1 MIARHAA
8 ASSNQG
14 NSDVPLRICS
24 CLQNLVFVS
33 EKTGQILF
41 VVGQTC
47 FLLFQTIDDIL
58 EPVDELVNKAI
69 QEGINLANNDSESN
83 AKKVQK
89 WRILRKDFSVPGGEL
104 GPTLKMKRHI
114 VLQQYAE
121 LVDGFYN

>member
-1 MIARHAA
+1 MFHCVRPKMYNKI
-8 ASSNQG
+8 NYF
-14 NSDVPLRICS
+14 PP
-24 CLQNLVFVS
+24 F
-33 EKTGQILF
+33 
-41 VVGQTC
+41 
-47 FLLFQTIDDIL
+47 FQTIDDIL
-58 EPVDELVNKAI
+58 EPVDEIVEKAI

-114 VLQQYAE
+114 VMKQYAE

>member
-1 MIARHAA
+1 MKLIVFFKLSAVIFISIDGRN
-8 ASSNQG
+8 ASEI
-14 NSDVPLRICS
+14 V
-24 CLQNLVFVS
+24 
-33 EKTGQILF
+33 E
-41 VVGQTC
+41 
-47 FLLFQTIDDIL
+47 
-58 EPVDELVNKAI
+58 KAI

-114 VLQQYAE
+114 VMKQYAE

>member
-1 MIARHAA
+1 MKLIVFFKL
-8 ASSNQG
+8 SCYFYFN
-14 NSDVPLRICS
+14 RIEI
-24 CLQNLVFVS
+24 V
-33 EKTGQILF
+33 E
-41 VVGQTC
+41 
-47 FLLFQTIDDIL
+47 
-58 EPVDELVNKAI
+58 KAI

-114 VLQQYAE
+114 VMKQYAE

>member
-1 MIARHAA
+1 MEYLRFL
-8 ASSNQG
+8 
-14 NSDVPLRICS
+14 NS
-24 CLQNLVFVS
+24 VFS
-33 EKTGQILF
+33 W
-41 VVGQTC
+41 QTC

>member
-1 MIARHAA
+1 MKLI
-8 ASSNQG
+8 
-14 NSDVPLRICS
+14 
-24 CLQNLVFVS
+24 VFFKLFCYFYFNRKEIF
-33 EKTGQILF
+33 EK
-41 VVGQTC
+41 VM
-47 FLLFQTIDDIL
+47 
-58 EPVDELVNKAI
+58 

-114 VLQQYAE
+114 VMKQYAE

>member
-1 MIARHAA
+1 MKLIVSFKLSPVIFISIDGRN
-8 ASSNQG
+8 ASEI
-14 NSDVPLRICS
+14 V
-24 CLQNLVFVS
+24 
-33 EKTGQILF
+33 E
-41 VVGQTC
+41 
-47 FLLFQTIDDIL
+47 
-58 EPVDELVNKAI
+58 KAI

-114 VLQQYAE
+114 VMKQYAE

>member
-1 MIARHAA
+1 MYIKINVH
-8 ASSNQG
+8 
-14 NSDVPLRICS
+14 
-24 CLQNLVFVS
+24 QNKCTSKLIISF
-33 EKTGQILF
+33 LF
-41 VVGQTC
+41 
-47 FLLFQTIDDIL
+47 FQTIDDIL
-58 EPVDELVNKAI
+58 EPVDEIVEKAI

-114 VLQQYAE
+114 VMKQYAE

>member
-1 MIARHAA
+1 MLLWNKKNHQCLIFIF
-8 ASSNQG
+8 Q
-14 NSDVPLRICS
+14 PLSLHGSGLKMLLFLTRAE
-24 CLQNLVFVS
+24 NN
-33 EKTGQILF
+33 F
-41 VVGQTC
+41 VVQKIYL
-47 FLLFQTIDDIL
+47 FFQTIDDIL
-58 EPVDELVNKAI
+58 EPTDELVAKAI

>member
-1 MIARHAA
+1 M
-8 ASSNQG
+8 
-14 NSDVPLRICS
+14 
-24 CLQNLVFVS
+24 
-33 EKTGQILF
+33 
-41 VVGQTC
+41 
-47 FLLFQTIDDIL
+47 
-58 EPVDELVNKAI
+58 DELVAKAI

>member
-1 MIARHAA
+1 MFSLNLSSVIFISIDGRN
-8 ASSNQG
+8 ASEI
-14 NSDVPLRICS
+14 V
-24 CLQNLVFVS
+24 
-33 EKTGQILF
+33 E
-41 VVGQTC
+41 
-47 FLLFQTIDDIL
+47 
-58 EPVDELVNKAI
+58 KAI

-114 VLQQYAE
+114 VMKQYAE

>member
-1 MIARHAA
+1 MKLIVFFKLSSVIFISIDGRN
-8 ASSNQG
+8 ASEI
-14 NSDVPLRICS
+14 V
-24 CLQNLVFVS
+24 
-33 EKTGQILF
+33 E
-41 VVGQTC
+41 
-47 FLLFQTIDDIL
+47 
-58 EPVDELVNKAI
+58 KAI

-114 VLQQYAE
+114 VMKQYAE

>member
-1 MIARHAA
+1 M
-8 ASSNQG
+8 QE
-14 NSDVPLRICS
+14 
-24 CLQNLVFVS
+24 NLYPQHLLDNF
-33 EKTGQILF
+33 EKKKSLF
-41 VVGQTC
+41 
-47 FLLFQTIDDIL
+47 FFLFQTIDDIL
-58 EPVDELVNKAI
+58 EPTDELVAKAI